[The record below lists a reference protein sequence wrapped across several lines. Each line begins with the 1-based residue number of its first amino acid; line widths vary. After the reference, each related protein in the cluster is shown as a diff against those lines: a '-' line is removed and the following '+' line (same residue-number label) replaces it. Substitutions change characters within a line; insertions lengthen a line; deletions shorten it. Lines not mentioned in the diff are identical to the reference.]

1 MEEKKSKSFI
11 VETVTPVTVQ
21 FIIEAEAADEAA
33 EIADNQ
39 INDYCY
45 FDPEYTGG
53 YKEQVEIGDSQIR
66 VIELPDV
73 DDEE

>member
-1 MEEKKSKSFI
+1 MKSFI

-21 FIIEAEAADEAA
+21 FIIEAEDANKAE
-33 EIADNQ
+33 EIADYQ
-39 INDYCY
+39 LCRYCY

-53 YKEQVEIGDSQIR
+53 YKETVEIGDAKIR

>member
-1 MEEKKSKSFI
+1 MKSFI

-21 FIIEAEAADEAA
+21 LIIEAEDAEEAM

-39 INDYCY
+39 LYDHCH

-53 YKEQVEIGDSQIR
+53 YKETVEIGDAKIR
-66 VIELPDV
+66 VIELPNV
-73 DDEE
+73 DEED

>member
-1 MEEKKSKSFI
+1 MKSFI

-21 FIIEAEAADEAA
+21 FIIEAKDAEEAMKFADE
-33 EIADNQ
+33 Q
-39 INDYCY
+39 LLDYCY
-45 FDPEYTGG
+45 FDPEYTGW
-53 YKEQVEIGDSQIR
+53 YKETTEIGAPRIR